1 MSNNSNI
8 EEIPLDAEAPEVE
21 VREDNSEPVEEN
33 IPETAQPVEE
43 NNQAKRGRGRP
54 KGSLN
59 KPNPPPKP
67 KPKPPAPK
75 TKVKKK
81 PPTPEYESESSE
93 DDQPVSRPQYDSRQI
108 ASEVLGLLQQ
118 QRHNSTAARRNHY
131 ASWFQN
137 M

>member
-59 KPNPPPKP
+59 KPKPPPKP
-67 KPKPPAPK
+67 KPVAKPSVSIKGALEQVVK
-75 TKVKKK
+75 T
-81 PPTPEYESESSE
+81 
-93 DDQPVSRPQYDSRQI
+93 
-108 ASEVLGLLQQ
+108 LQECIK
-118 QRHNSTAARRNHY
+118 SL
-131 ASWFQN
+131 
-137 M
+137 